1 MASTHSLEHAPL
13 HQAARPSAFPE
24 RRLARRSAVE
34 GRDPAYFP
42 PNRRPATD
50 DDDGGVRGGDSVRG
64 NEYTS
69 RIARGGRNARDIYVA
84 AAAGEVCSMNC
95 ACNMARVV
103 TALERAGTQPNL
115 QGDILPW

>member
-24 RRLARRSAVE
+24 RRLARRIAVE

-50 DDDGGVRGGDSVRG
+50 DDDGGVRGGTRFEGTSIRRESPGAVVTR
-64 NEYTS
+64 EIFTS
-69 RIARGGRNARDIYVA
+69 RPPQVRYAV
-84 AAAGEVCSMNC
+84 
-95 ACNMARVV
+95 
-103 TALERAGTQPNL
+103 
-115 QGDILPW
+115 